1 MTSLMARA
9 MAGSI
14 LDLPVDP
21 RLVFHYVVNRPYG
34 PPIKQIDVKPK
45 EAAKPLTLGDERH
58 HQLISAIKNIN
69 VQQKVKQDVISDALP
84 QSRDWR

>member
-1 MTSLMARA
+1 

-58 HQLISAIKNIN
+58 HQLISAIKNIS
-69 VQQKVKQDVISDALP
+69 VEQKVKQDIIQEGLP
-84 QSRDWR
+84 RNRDWR